1 MEFVD
6 TERGRFAIRREG
18 SGPTALFLHGFPL
31 DATMWLDQITGLEGL
46 GERIAMDLRGNGHS
60 EPTHH
65 DIADID
71 MHADDVVAVIEALGV
86 LKVDL
91 VGFSMGGYVALS
103 IAQRYPERLRSLVLI
118 DSKADADSDA
128 AKANRTNAAV
138 RATLQGREALAQEMI
153 EVLLSPSAS
162 LLAKARLRTMVEACS
177 FETIVASQAGMA
189 KRPARTKTVAGLD
202 VPFLAVVGE
211 HDGVTPPELSIAMA
225 DAAPDGMSVV
235 IPGAGHMAPIEKPRV
250 VNDILRDWLKKV
262 R

>member
-6 TERGRFAIRREG
+6 TARGRFAVRREG
-18 SGPTALFLHGFPL
+18 TGPTALFLHGFPL
-31 DATMWLDQITGLEGL
+31 DSTMWLDQIVGLDGM
-46 GERIAMDLRGNGHS
+46 GERIALDLRGNGHS

-65 DIADID
+65 EVVNID
-71 MHADDVVAVIEALGV
+71 VHADDVIAVIEALGI

-91 VGFSMGGYVALS
+91 IGFSMGGYVALS
-103 IAQRYPERLRSLVLI
+103 IAQRYPDRLRSLALV
-118 DSKADADSDA
+118 DSRADADSDA
-128 AKANRTNAAV
+128 AKANRANAAI
-138 RATLQGREALAQEMI
+138 RATIQGREALAQELF
-153 EVLLSPSAS
+153 EVLLAPSAS

-189 KRPARTKTVAGLD
+189 KRPSRKKVLSSLD

-225 DAAPDGMSVV
+225 DTAPDGMSVV
-235 IPGAGHMAPIEKPRV
+235 IPDAGHMTPIEQPQAL
-250 VNDILRDWLKKV
+250 NAILREWLKKV

>member
-1 MEFVD
+1 
-6 TERGRFAIRREG
+6 
-18 SGPTALFLHGFPL
+18 
-31 DATMWLDQITGLEGL
+31 MWLDQLVGLDGM
-46 GERIAMDLRGNGHS
+46 GERIALDLRGNGHS

-65 DIADID
+65 EVTGID
-71 MHADDVVAVIEALGV
+71 VHADDVIAVIEALGI

-103 IAQRYPERLRSLVLI
+103 IAERYPDRLRSLALI

-128 AKANRTNAAV
+128 AKVNRENAAI
-138 RATLQGREALAQEMI
+138 RTTIQGREALAQEMV

-189 KRPARTKTVAGLD
+189 KRPSRKKVLSTLD

-211 HDGVTPPELSIAMA
+211 HDGVTPPELSVAMA

-235 IPGAGHMAPIEKPRV
+235 IPGAGHMTPIEQPQAL
-250 VNDILRDWLKKV
+250 NDVLREWLKKV